1 MVRIKELQSRLRNAG
16 FTPSALECACDSI
29 VNTRGVVTQLLPG
42 MCEETVE
49 ALTAEL
55 WKSVEEQRVSVC
67 RKRSLRLAERI
78 EEKAQL
84 AVAADDMRAAAE
96 GS

>member
-1 MVRIKELQSRLRNAG
+1 MIRIKELQSHLRNAG
-16 FTPSALECACDSI
+16 FTPTALECACDSI

-67 RKRSLRLAERI
+67 RKRSLRFVDRI
-78 EEKAQL
+78 ERKAL
-84 AVAADDMRAAAE
+84 LVVAADGKRA
-96 GS
+96 SV